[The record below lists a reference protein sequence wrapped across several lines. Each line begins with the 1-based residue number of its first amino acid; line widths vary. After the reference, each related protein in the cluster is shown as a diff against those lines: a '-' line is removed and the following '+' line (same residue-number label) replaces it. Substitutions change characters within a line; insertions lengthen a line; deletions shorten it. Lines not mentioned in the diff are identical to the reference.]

1 MIVKELRNIWWM
13 LLFGVLIFLPVLV
26 SGPTP
31 YAQLV
36 EIAKSDNVFLDMQ
49 IPSMFEQDTGVP
61 KDPVLFAAE
70 EMALFF
76 GAVGK
81 TFLFPLAA
89 VLGIGLI
96 SAEAGR
102 NTIFFLLSK
111 PVGRDR
117 VLLTKWAVGTVA
129 LLGIVAF
136 FGTAFIASAAAKG
149 YPMDVL
155 SITGIVLSILLL
167 WLGSLSVFGLA
178 LAISVLL
185 RNVVWSAIAILSLS
199 AVTWAFSSFLLGF
212 WMNYFLDEGESLRLS
227 AGIVQRAI
235 IPYYWSSKD
244 LYLGDSFA
252 LANFAVCL
260 LAAALTLLAALWAFR
275 RKAF

>member
-1 MIVKELRNIWWM
+1 VIAKELRNVWWM
-13 LLFGVLIFLPVLV
+13 LALGVLIFLPVLI

-36 EIAKSDNVFLDMQ
+36 EIAKTDNVFLDMQ
-49 IPSMFEQDTGVP
+49 VPSMFEEDTGVP

-81 TFLFPLAA
+81 TFLIPLAA
-89 VLGIGLI
+89 VLGVGLV

-102 NTIFFLLSK
+102 STIFFLLSR

-117 VLLTKWAVGTVA
+117 VLLTKWVVGAVA

-136 FGTAFIASAAAKG
+136 FGIAFVASAAAKG
-149 YPMDVL
+149 YPLDLL
-155 SITGIVLSILLL
+155 SVTGIGLSILLL
-167 WLGSLSVFGLA
+167 WLGSLSVFGLT

-185 RNVVWSAIAILSLS
+185 RNLAWSAIAILALI
-199 AVTWAFSSFLLGF
+199 VLTWALSSFLYGF
-212 WMNYFLDEGESLRLS
+212 WINYFLGGGESLRLS
-227 AGIVQRAI
+227 AEVVQKTI

-252 LANFAVCL
+252 LVNFAVCL
-260 LAAALTLLAALWAFR
+260 LAAALTLLAALWTFR
-275 RKAF
+275 RRAF

>member
-1 MIVKELRNIWWM
+1 MVAKELRNVWWM
-13 LLFGVLIFLPVLV
+13 LALGVLIFLPVLI

-36 EIAKSDNVFLDMQ
+36 EISKTDNVFLDMQ
-49 IPSMFEQDTGVP
+49 VPSMFEEDTGVP

-81 TFLFPLAA
+81 TFLIPLAA
-89 VLGIGLI
+89 VLGVGLV

-102 NTIFFLLSK
+102 STILLLLSK

-117 VLLTKWAVGTVA
+117 VLLTKWAVGAVA

-136 FGTAFIASAAAKG
+136 FGTAFVVSAAAKG
-149 YPMDVL
+149 YPLDLL
-155 SITGIVLSILLL
+155 SVTSIGLSILLL

-178 LAISVLL
+178 LAISILM
-185 RNVVWSAIAILSLS
+185 RNLVWSAIAILTLM
-199 AVTWAFSSFLLGF
+199 VLTWAFSSFLYGF
-212 WMNYFLDEGESLRLS
+212 WMNYFLDDGESLRLS
-227 AGIVQRAI
+227 AEVVQRAI

-252 LANFAVCL
+252 LVNFTVCL
-260 LAAALTLLAALWAFR
+260 LVAALTLLAALWAFR
-275 RKAF
+275 RRAF

>member
-1 MIVKELRNIWWM
+1 MVFKELRNVWWM
-13 LLFGVLIFLPVLV
+13 LAVGVLIFLPVLL

-36 EIAKSDNVFLDMQ
+36 EIAKSDNAFLDVQ
-49 IPSMFEQDTGVP
+49 LPSMFERDTGVP

-81 TFLFPLAA
+81 TFLLPLAA
-89 VLGIGLI
+89 VLGVGLV

-102 NTIFFLLSK
+102 STIFFLLSR

-117 VLLTKWAVGTVA
+117 VLLAKWAAGAVA

-136 FGTAFIASAAAKG
+136 FGIAFVASAAAKG
-149 YPMDVL
+149 YPMDLL
-155 SITGIVLSILLL
+155 SVTGMGLSILLL

-185 RNVVWSAIAILSLS
+185 RNVAWSAIVILSL
-199 AVTWAFSSFLLGF
+199 AVVAWAFSNLLLGF
-212 WMNYFLDEGESLRLS
+212 WMNYFLDDGESLRLS
-227 AGIVQRAI
+227 AGTVQRAI

-252 LANFAVCL
+252 LVNFAVCL
-260 LAAALTLLAALWAFR
+260 VAAALTLLVALWAFR
-275 RKAF
+275 RRAF

>member
-1 MIVKELRNIWWM
+1 MIAKELRNIWWM
-13 LLFGVLIFLPVLV
+13 LALGVLIFSPVLV

-36 EIAKSDNVFLDMQ
+36 EIAKTENALLNLPV
-49 IPSMFEQDTGVP
+49 PSIHEQDTGIP

-81 TFLFPLAA
+81 TFLMPLAA

-102 NTIFFLLSK
+102 STIFFLLSK
-111 PVGRDR
+111 PVGRNR
-117 VLLTKWAVGTVA
+117 IVLAKWAAGAVA
-129 LLGIVAF
+129 LLGVVAF

-149 YPMDVL
+149 YPMDLL

-185 RNVVWSAIAILSLS
+185 RNVVWSAVVMLSLLV
-199 AVTWAFSSFLLGF
+199 ATWTFSSFLYGF
-212 WMNYFLDEGESLRLS
+212 WMNYFLDDHESLRLS
-227 AGIVQRAI
+227 AGLVQRAI

-244 LYLGDSFA
+244 LYLGNSFA
-252 LANFAVCL
+252 LVNFAVCL
-260 LAAALTLLAALWAFR
+260 FVATLTLLAALWAFR
-275 RKAF
+275 RRAF

>member
-1 MIVKELRNIWWM
+1 MVLKELRNVWWM
-13 LLFGVLIFLPVLV
+13 LAVGVLIFLPILL

-36 EIAKSDNVFLDMQ
+36 EIAKSENVFLDVQ
-49 IPSMFEQDTGVP
+49 VPSMFERDTGVP

-81 TFLFPLAA
+81 TVLLPLAA
-89 VLGIGLI
+89 VLGVGLV
-96 SAEAGR
+96 SAEAGWS
-102 NTIFFLLSK
+102 TIFFLLSR

-117 VLLTKWAVGTVA
+117 VLLAKWAAGAVA
-129 LLGIVAF
+129 LLGVVAF
-136 FGTAFIASAAAKG
+136 FGIAFVASATAKG
-149 YPMDVL
+149 YPTDLL
-155 SITGIVLSILLL
+155 SVTGMGLSILLL

-185 RNVVWSAIAILSLS
+185 RNVAWSALAILSL
-199 AVTWAFSSFLLGF
+199 AVVTWAFSSFLYGF
-212 WMNYFLDEGESLRLS
+212 WMNYFLDDGESLRLS
-227 AGIVQRAI
+227 AGVVQGAI

-244 LYLGDSFA
+244 LYLGNSFA
-252 LANFAVCL
+252 LVNFAVCL
-260 LAAALTLLAALWAFR
+260 VAAALTLLIALWTFR
-275 RKAF
+275 RRAF

>member
-1 MIVKELRNIWWM
+1 MIVKELRNVWWM
-13 LLFGVLIFLPVLV
+13 LALGVLIFLPVLI

-36 EIAKSDNVFLDMQ
+36 EIAKTDNVFLDMQ
-49 IPSMFEQDTGVP
+49 VPSMFEKDTGVP
-61 KDPVLFAAE
+61 KNPVLLAAE

-81 TFLFPLAA
+81 TFLIPLAA
-89 VLGIGLI
+89 VLGVGLV

-102 NTIFFLLSK
+102 STIFFLLSK

-117 VLLTKWAVGTVA
+117 VLLAKWAAGAVA

-136 FGTAFIASAAAKG
+136 FGTAFVLSAAAKG
-149 YPMDVL
+149 YPLDIL
-155 SITGIVLSILLL
+155 SVTGIGLSVLLL

-178 LAISVLL
+178 LATSVLM
-185 RNVVWSAIAILSLS
+185 RNLVWSSIAILTLMVLS
-199 AVTWAFSSFLLGF
+199 WAFSSFLYGF
-212 WMNYFLDEGESLRLS
+212 WMNYFLDDGGSLRLS
-227 AGIVQRAI
+227 AEVVQKAI
-235 IPYYWSSKD
+235 IPYYWSSRD

-252 LANFAVCL
+252 LVNFTVCL
-260 LAAALTLLAALWAFR
+260 LVAGLALLAALWAFR
-275 RKAF
+275 RRAF

>member
-1 MIVKELRNIWWM
+1 MIAKELRNVWWM
-13 LLFGVLIFLPVLV
+13 LALGVLIFLPVLI

-36 EIAKSDNVFLDMQ
+36 EIAKTDNGFLDIQ
-49 IPSMFEQDTGVP
+49 VPSMFEVDTGIP
-61 KDPVLFAAE
+61 KDPVHFAAE

-81 TFLFPLAA
+81 TFLIPLAA
-89 VLGIGLI
+89 VLGVGLV

-102 NTIFFLLSK
+102 STIFFLLSR

-117 VLLTKWAVGTVA
+117 VLLTKWAVGAVA
-129 LLGIVAF
+129 LLGVVAF
-136 FGTAFIASAAAKG
+136 FGIAFVASAAAKG
-149 YPMDVL
+149 YPLDLL
-155 SITGIVLSILLL
+155 SVTGIGLSILLL

-178 LAISVLL
+178 LAISVFL
-185 RNVVWSAIAILSLS
+185 RNLAWSAIAILALL
-199 AVTWAFSSFLLGF
+199 VLTWALSNFLYGV
-212 WMNYFLDEGESLRLS
+212 WMNYFLDDGESLRLS
-227 AGIVQRAI
+227 AEAVQRTI

-244 LYLGDSFA
+244 LYLGNSFA

-260 LAAALTLLAALWAFR
+260 SAAAITLIVALWTFR
-275 RKAF
+275 RRAF